1 MKTITIQ
8 QFNKYLK
15 VKETDNSISEFDINV
30 YPNRDENVKQ
40 YNRRLENWLLEKDI
54 RFTIQNDQP

>member
-15 VKETDNSISEFDINV
+15 VKETDNSINEYDTNV
-30 YPNRDENVKQ
+30 YPNRDENVKC

-54 RFTIQNDQP
+54 RFTIQNK